1 MNWLILK
8 LKELF
13 IFIIIL
19 SILMVIYTTF
29 IMINLIPNEQSLNRT
44 ILFIVG
50 ITLFIILGII
60 SGVKEKKNGWFSG
73 LSSSLFIIM
82 LSLIVGIFTKTNINI
97 FLIGKYVCYMF
108 CSVLGGILSVN
119 ISLNKK
125 RVKLK

>member
-82 LSLIVGIFTKTNINI
+82 
-97 FLIGKYVCYMF
+97 
-108 CSVLGGILSVN
+108 
-119 ISLNKK
+119 NKK
-125 RVKLK
+125 DK